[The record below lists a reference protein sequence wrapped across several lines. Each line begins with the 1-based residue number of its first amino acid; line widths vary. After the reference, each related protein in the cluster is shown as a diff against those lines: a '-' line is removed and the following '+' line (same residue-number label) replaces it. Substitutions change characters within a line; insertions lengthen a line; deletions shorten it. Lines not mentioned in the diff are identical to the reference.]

1 MKKCSLF
8 ILVLMISAS
17 LCFSTSRNE
26 SDKPILDPLLFSNLE
41 WRNIGPANMMGRVA
55 DIEGVPGNPNIVY
68 VGTASGGLWK
78 TANGGVTWTPI
89 FERQPVA
96 SIGDIAL
103 EPGNPDV
110 IYVGTGESNVRNSVS
125 YGNGIYKSTDG
136 GKTWRHLGL
145 HDTRHIS
152 RIVINPKERKTI
164 YVGALGHA
172 YGPNRQRG
180 VFMSQDG
187 GQSWNKVLYTDERHG
202 VADMDINPE
211 NPNIVFAALWRFERK
226 PWTFISGDE
235 QGGLYRSVD
244 GGLNWLKVTAGLP
257 RLVGRMA
264 VKVSHSNPSVVYVM
278 TEAKDGTLYRS
289 DDSGVTFRRV
299 SKEVKIV
306 SRGFYYTDLRVDPQD
321 ENRVYAVSARLWL
334 SIDGGN
340 TFKQISKQTHV
351 DFHALWIDPRDTSR
365 IWQGQDGGIAVSY
378 DRARTWDY
386 INNFSIAQFYQ
397 IYADNREPFYYV
409 GGGLQDNGTWYGP
422 SRSREPFGIMND
434 DWRMISFGDGFHIV
448 VNPDDPELFLSESQ
462 GGNVMRTNMR
472 TREQQVV
479 SPQPR
484 RADGDPVSELKY
496 RFNWNTP
503 IVSSLHDSHTVYIGG
518 NVVFKSLDFGTTWEI
533 ISPDLTTNDPEKQKE
548 AGGPAWPENTT
559 AEYHCTIISL
569 AESPVQPGVLWA
581 GTDDGNLQV
590 TLNRG
595 ETWTNV
601 VGKVPGLKA
610 FSPVSHIEPSIIS
623 AGKAYCAFD
632 RHMLDDLRPYVF
644 MTTDFG
650 RTWTNITGDLPKKG
664 YIWVLKEDPRNP
676 NIIYAGTEL
685 GLYVSM
691 NSGENWIEIN
701 MKNFPTVAV
710 HDILIHPRE
719 NDLILGTHVRG
730 LWIMDDITFLQ
741 SLTNDVL
748 GRDVYLFDC
757 RTAYRFTTRP
767 TRYGIGD
774 KVFRGKNPPYGTMV
788 TYYLKETVSEKDQ
801 LRLEIL
807 DSSGNIIRKIKDI
820 PSSAGINRTFWDIH
834 LEGPRPRK
842 KEKKE
847 TDFFFMG
854 PRGSQALPGQY
865 TVRLIA
871 GDQTYEKPVK
881 IKLDPA
887 LNVSLEDLKTQE
899 KYALQIREMQSFV
912 NDGLRA
918 LDLLKDQLSER
929 KKTLERQSGQ
939 YPQVI
944 DAIDE
949 HLTRI
954 ESILE
959 ILVRP
964 EGTAFWSDGPKLMG
978 RLQRLFWS
986 VDGVNAAPTKA
997 QVEYFEELKIEFEDA
1012 RARVDAYLEHSAKE
1026 INKVFQENSVPL
1038 ILIPEWNK

>member
-1 MKKCSLF
+1 MKKSSLF

-17 LCFSTSRNE
+17 LCFSISRTE
-26 SDKPILDPLLFSNLE
+26 SDKPILDPSLFSNLE

-89 FERQPVA
+89 FERQSVA

-152 RIVINPKERKTI
+152 RIVINPKERKTV

-289 DDSGVTFRRV
+289 DDSGVTFKRV
-299 SKEVKIV
+299 SKEVEIV

-321 ENRVYAVSARLWL
+321 ENRVYAVSSRLWL
-334 SIDGGN
+334 SIDGGK
-340 TFKQISKQTHV
+340 TFTQISKQTHV
-351 DFHALWIDPRDTSR
+351 DYHALWIDPRDTSR

-422 SRSREPFGIMND
+422 SRNREPFGIMND

-448 VNPDDPELFLSESQ
+448 VNPDDSELFLSESQ
-462 GGNVMRTNMR
+462 GGKVMRTNMR

-479 SPQPR
+479 SPQSR

-503 IVSSLHDSHTVYIGG
+503 IVSSPHDSQTVYVGG
-518 NVVFKSLDFGTTWEI
+518 NVVFKSLDFGTTWKI

-548 AGGPAWPENTT
+548 AGGPAWSENTT
-559 AEYHCTIISL
+559 AEYHCAIISL

-590 TLNRG
+590 SLNRG

-610 FSPVSHIEPSIIS
+610 FSPVSHIEPSISS
-623 AGKAYCAFD
+623 AGKAYCTFD

-650 RTWTNITGDLPKKG
+650 RTWINITGDLPKKG

-676 NIIYAGTEL
+676 NIIYVGTEL

-691 NSGENWIEIN
+691 NRGANWIEFN
-701 MKNFPTVAV
+701 LKNFPTVAV

-719 NDLILGTHVRG
+719 NDLILGTHGRG

-748 GRDVYLFDC
+748 ERDAYLFDC
-757 RTAYRFTTRP
+757 RTAYRFTTKP

-774 KVFRGKNPPYGTMV
+774 KVFRGKNPPYGTLV
-788 TYYLKETVSEKDQ
+788 TYYLKETLSEKDQ

-807 DSSGNIIRKIKDI
+807 DSSGNIIRTIKDI
-820 PSSAGINRTFWDIH
+820 PSSAGINRASWDIH

-865 TVRLIA
+865 TVRLVA
-871 GDQTYEKPVK
+871 GGQTYEKPVR

-899 KYALQIREMQSFV
+899 KYALQICEMQSFV

-918 LDLLKDQLSER
+918 LDLLKDQLLER

-944 DAIDE
+944 NAIDE

-954 ESILE
+954 DSILE

-964 EGTAFWSDGPKLMG
+964 EETAFWSDGPKLMG

-986 VDGVNAAPTKA
+986 VAGVNVAPTKA
-997 QVEYFEELKIEFEDA
+997 QMEFFEELKIEFEDA